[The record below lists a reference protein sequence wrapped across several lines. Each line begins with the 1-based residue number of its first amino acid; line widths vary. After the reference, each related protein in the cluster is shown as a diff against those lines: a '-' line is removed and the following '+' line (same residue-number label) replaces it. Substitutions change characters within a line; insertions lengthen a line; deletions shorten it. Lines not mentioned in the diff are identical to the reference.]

1 MVAHVCLD
9 MLRSRTA
16 RREDFCD
23 DSVLASEWHSCCTTC
38 FAMSATAAKQ
48 LASRGRRRV
57 QGLTAGRA
65 EADRKPK
72 ILAAFLAASRN
83 GDFDALLALLDPDVV
98 LRAGA
103 TAEVEARFAVAATF
117 KGRACAARLALVNG
131 AVAAA

>member
-1 MVAHVCLD
+1 
-9 MLRSRTA
+9 
-16 RREDFCD
+16 
-23 DSVLASEWHSCCTTC
+23 
-38 FAMSATAAKQ
+38 MSATAAKQ

-83 GDFDALLALLDPDVV
+83 GDYDALLALLDPDVV

-117 KGRACAARLALVNG
+117 KDGRAQRGWRWSTERWPRHRLQADSRELVLCSPLRGQNRFDRVTVG
-131 AVAAA
+131 D

>member
-1 MVAHVCLD
+1 

-38 FAMSATAAKQ
+38 FAMSLEDIAAILGRSATAAKQ

-103 TAEVEARFAVAATF
+103 
-117 KGRACAARLALVNG
+117 
-131 AVAAA
+131 